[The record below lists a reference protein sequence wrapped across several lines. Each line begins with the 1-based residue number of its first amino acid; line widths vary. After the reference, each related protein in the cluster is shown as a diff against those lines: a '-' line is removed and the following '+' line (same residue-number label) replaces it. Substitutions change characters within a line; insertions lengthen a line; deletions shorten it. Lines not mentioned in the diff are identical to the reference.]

1 MGGVLNSYEKTKK
14 NKYVIYV
21 EKGGKYCERMLKMK
35 ILIYLPDLEIAQKVF
50 EYTVEIVKSVK
61 FRGDVRNIRDFDLIK
76 KELSENH
83 FAYDTLLLDAQDRN
97 CLNIARYVRSQN
109 FVSSII
115 FVAVKGKRNP
125 DIFLYRPSAVL
136 TNLENNEQI
145 KRALVWTCQEYIRAN
160 PIFTIRNKEEI
171 LRIPYSDILWFESRR
186 RIVILHSRKQEIS
199 FYAKLSD
206 VYELLP
212 GELFLRCHQSY
223 IVNCNKI
230 SRIDKVQNCIYL
242 TTGHTIGMSK
252 NYYQDVLSFCN
263 SGRFEHLS

>member
-1 MGGVLNSYEKTKK
+1 M
-14 NKYVIYV
+14 
-21 EKGGKYCERMLKMK
+21 KMK
-35 ILIYLPDLEIAQKVF
+35 ILICLPDLEIAQKVF
-50 EYTVEIVKSVK
+50 GYTVEIVKSIK
-61 FRGDVRNIRDFDLIK
+61 IRGEVRNTINFDFIK
-76 KELSENH
+76 KELSEDH
-83 FAYDTLLLDAQDRN
+83 FAYDTLLLDAKDAN
-97 CLNIARYVRSQN
+97 CLNIARTVRSQN

-115 FVAVKGKRNP
+115 FIAVNGKRNP

-145 KRALVWTCQEYIRAN
+145 KKALVWTWQEHIRAN

-171 LRIPYSDILWFESRR
+171 LRIPYSDILWFESRQR
-186 RIVILHSRKQEIS
+186 VVIIHSRKQEIS

-242 TTGHTIGMSK
+242 TTGHVIGISK
-252 NYYQDVLSFCN
+252 SYYQDVISFCN
-263 SGRFEHLS
+263 SGGFERLS